1 MIRNGYLKDKLGG
14 ELVGTH
20 ISMTD
25 SIVGEILGRLGY
37 DFIWIDTEHS
47 ENSYTSLRQ
56 HITAVNAGGT
66 PAIVR
71 VSMNDYNHVKRVM
84 EMGPDGLIFPMINTP
99 EEARA
104 AMEFCMYPP
113 EGRRGFGPLRAVGY
127 GLDDMDSYIAEA
139 NEKTCRFVQVETAM
153 AVDNLPE
160 IVKNPYIDGF
170 IFGPCDLSGSLGE
183 LNCVFG
189 EKTQSYIRRA
199 ISIIKDAGKP
209 VGVSTGSTD
218 PEVTGFWHDL
228 GIDIIST
235 GTDYDYI
242 MRGARDNLSDMR
254 TKVFGKRA
262 AGAK

>member
-1 MIRNGYLKDKLGG
+1 MIHTSYLKDKLNQD
-14 ELVGTH
+14 LVGTH

-25 SIVGEILGRLGY
+25 SIVSEIMGRLGY

-47 ENSYTSLRQ
+47 EMSYTNLRQ
-56 HITAVNAGGT
+56 HLTAVNAGGT

-84 EMGPDGLIFPMINTP
+84 EMGPDGILFPMINTP

-113 EGRRGFGPLRAVGY
+113 QGRRGFGPLRAVSY
-127 GLDDMDSYIAEA
+127 GIDDMDAYIAEA
-139 NEKTCRFVQVETAM
+139 NAKTCRFVQIETAT
-153 AVDNLPE
+153 AVENLPE
-160 IVKNPYIDGF
+160 IVKNPYIDGYF
-170 IFGPCDLSGSLGE
+170 FGPCDLSGSIGE

-189 EKTQSYIRRA
+189 EKTQSLIRRA
-199 ISIIKDAGKP
+199 ISIIKEAGKP

-218 PEVTGFWHDL
+218 RKVTEFWHDL
-228 GIDIIST
+228 GINIIST

-242 MRGARDNLSDMR
+242 MRGARDNLATMR
-254 TKVFGKRA
+254 TFMGK
-262 AGAK
+262 

>member
-1 MIRNGYLKDKLGG
+1 MIHTSYLKDKLSQN
-14 ELVGTH
+14 LVGTH

-25 SIVGEILGRLGY
+25 SIVSEILGRLGY

-47 ENSYTSLRQ
+47 EMSYTNLRQ
-56 HITAVNAGGT
+56 HLTAVNAGGT

-84 EMGPDGLIFPMINTP
+84 EMGPDGILFPMINTA

-113 EGRRGFGPLRAVGY
+113 EGRRGFGPLRAVSY
-127 GLDDMDSYIAEA
+127 GIDDMDAYIAEA
-139 NEKTCRFVQVETAM
+139 NAKTCRFVQIETAE
-153 AVDNLPE
+153 AVGNLPE

-170 IFGPCDLSGSLGE
+170 FFGPCDLSGSIGE
-183 LNCVFG
+183 LNHVFG
-189 EKTQSYIRRA
+189 EKTQSLIRRA

-209 VGVSTGSTD
+209 VGVSTGSTER
-218 PEVTGFWHDL
+218 EVTEFWHDL
-228 GIDIIST
+228 GINIIST

-242 MRGARDNLSDMR
+242 MRGARDNLATMR
-254 TKVFGKRA
+254 SFH
-262 AGAK
+262 

>member
-1 MIRNGYLKDKLGG
+1 MIRNSYLKDKLMNDL
-14 ELVGTH
+14 LVGTH

-25 SIVGEILGRLGY
+25 SIVSEILGRLGY

-47 ENSYTSLRQ
+47 ENSYTSLRN
-56 HITAVNAGGT
+56 HLTAVNAGGT

-84 EMGPDGLIFPMINTP
+84 EMGPDGILFPMINTA
-99 EEARA
+99 EEAKA

-113 EGRRGFGPLRAVGY
+113 AGRRGFGPLRAVNY
-127 GLDDMDSYIAEA
+127 GIDDMDAYIAEA
-139 NEKTCRFVQVETAM
+139 NEKTCRFVQIETVT
-153 AVDNLPE
+153 AVNNLPE

-170 IFGPCDLSGSLGE
+170 FFGPCDLSGSLGE
-183 LNCVFG
+183 LNNVFG
-189 EKTQSYIRRA
+189 EKTQREIRRA

-228 GIDIIST
+228 GINIISS

-242 MRGARDNLSDMR
+242 MRGARDNLHSL
-254 TKVFGKRA
+254 RA
-262 AGAK
+262 LNSGNV

>member
-1 MIRNGYLKDKLGG
+1 MIRNCYLKDKLGS

-25 SIVGEILGRLGY
+25 SIVSEVLGRLGY

-104 AMEFCMYPP
+104 AMEFCMYPS

-127 GLDDMDSYIAEA
+127 GIDDMDSYIAEA
-139 NEKTCRFVQVETAM
+139 NEKTCRFVQVETAT
-153 AVDNLPE
+153 AVDNLSE

-242 MRGARDNLSDMR
+242 MRGARDNLADMR
-254 TKVFGKRA
+254 QKVFGKPTE
-262 AGAK
+262 